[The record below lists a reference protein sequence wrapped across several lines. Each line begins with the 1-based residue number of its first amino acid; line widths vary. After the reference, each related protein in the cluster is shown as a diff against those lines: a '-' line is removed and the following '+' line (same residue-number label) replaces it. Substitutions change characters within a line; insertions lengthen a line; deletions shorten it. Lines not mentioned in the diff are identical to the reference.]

1 MRHTIF
7 AVLTAIM
14 ISGSAVAASAC
25 PDHYQN
31 SAPPEFSNKA
41 LGNRAHELCSTE
53 FVVMYSGLSRTP
65 LWSAE
70 HLTREHVQQARTLT
84 RENRFHPDDRLS
96 GFDRAELADFRGS
109 GLDRGHTTP
118 SGDASTMTAQNET
131 FALSNM
137 VPQDPKMNRGLW
149 EHLEENTRNLALARG
164 DIYVITGPLFISQ
177 KLRQVNGRVLVPTH
191 LFKVIYDARAA
202 AAGVYFAPNDAS
214 GQYQVI
220 SVAELNRMAGIN
232 FLPGVADAVLNKA
245 AELPAE
251 SESPSAKRHRRR

>member
-1 MRHTIF
+1 
-7 AVLTAIM
+7 
-14 ISGSAVAASAC
+14 
-25 PDHYQN
+25 
-31 SAPPEFSNKA
+31 
-41 LGNRAHELCSTE
+41 
-53 FVVMYSGLSRTP
+53 
-65 LWSAE
+65 
-70 HLTREHVQQARTLT
+70 
-84 RENRFHPDDRLS
+84 
-96 GFDRAELADFRGS
+96 
-109 GLDRGHTTP
+109 
-118 SGDASTMTAQNET
+118 
-131 FALSNM
+131 
-137 VPQDPKMNRGLW
+137 MNRGLW